1 MAKEQKERDDLK
13 NGVIATVKGENEGEN
28 EVVGESSLLD
38 GVEIDGK
45 IEKEEKKLTFVSSLT
60 FADMILEY
68 FHTEKKQPEGE
79 SNLAGLTGSTV
90 SSIQPP
96 PFSPL
101 FSSPSSPS
109 PSSTSLDVKGSKYGV
124 ELALLRREGAYVPS
138 HFLFLLLLR
147 LDSILINLSFN
158 CTLLLILKLIFI
170 SLLLINITVNTNIF
184 NTNINTNTNT
194 NTNINTNTYI
204 NTNTNNTSNYS
215 TILLLLLHYNSGT

>member
-38 GVEIDGK
+38 GVENDGK
-45 IEKEEKKLTFVSSLT
+45 VEKEEKKLTFVSSLT

-124 ELALLRREGAYVPS
+124 ELALLRREGAYVTS

-158 CTLLLILKLIFI
+158 CTLLLIVKPKFI
-170 SLLLINITVNTNIF
+170 
-184 NTNINTNTNT
+184 
-194 NTNINTNTYI
+194 
-204 NTNTNNTSNYS
+204 
-215 TILLLLLHYNSGT
+215 

>member
-1 MAKEQKERDDLK
+1 MFLYVHTPVLPIIHAFHFINTHLSLHSGSASARGNKKKSKSPKVTKQTTTPAQKALLDAMAKEQKERDDLK
-13 NGVIATVKGENEGEN
+13 NGVIATVKGENEGGN

-38 GVEIDGK
+38 GVEKDGK

-68 FHTEKKQPEGE
+68 FHTEKKNPEGE

-109 PSSTSLDVKGSKYGV
+109 PSSPSPRSTTCASSSSSRSSRCRRSTGRSRANCSLGSSQLRYTTS
-124 ELALLRREGAYVPS
+124 
-138 HFLFLLLLR
+138 
-147 LDSILINLSFN
+147 
-158 CTLLLILKLIFI
+158 
-170 SLLLINITVNTNIF
+170 
-184 NTNINTNTNT
+184 
-194 NTNINTNTYI
+194 
-204 NTNTNNTSNYS
+204 
-215 TILLLLLHYNSGT
+215 